1 MTKSETSRFNTSD
14 IKKNDSSVNHFYKDY
29 SKMDP
34 DTLTAGERMYFQ
46 YREQLPKKEALRKK
60 QEEERMEEES
70 KELSFHPKISKKSK
84 ELVKPSKEKIEDR
97 LIESGMIQKQ
107 KQLPCHRQP

>member
-84 ELVKPSKEKIEDR
+84 ELVKPSKEKIEDQSTIR
-97 LIESGMIQKQ
+97 VLLGDK
-107 KQLPCHRQP
+107 